1 MLSTSQ
7 SHNKVAIRA
16 KETLVLPHFPQS
28 SNLFKV
34 VMLCFQVEKEA
45 QDIVDKSHEEL
56 QIARQELGDALEQ
69 ILKAEEHY
77 PFTIRLA

>member
-1 MLSTSQ
+1 
-7 SHNKVAIRA
+7 
-16 KETLVLPHFPQS
+16 
-28 SNLFKV
+28 
-34 VMLCFQVEKEA
+34 MLCFQVEKEA